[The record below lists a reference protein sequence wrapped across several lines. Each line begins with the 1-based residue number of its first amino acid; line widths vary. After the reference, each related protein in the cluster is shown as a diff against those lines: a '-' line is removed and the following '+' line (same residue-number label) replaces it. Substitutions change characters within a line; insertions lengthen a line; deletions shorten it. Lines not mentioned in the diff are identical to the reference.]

1 MSASVLLHPGRLLS
15 RILVTAV
22 LLIATIESTP
32 LASDSRDIG
41 DQTPDGINGP
51 GNAAISKRQL
61 PVEGLNQ
68 LTSALRNTYKGSPGP
83 GPDNIG
89 QVQGNDT
96 NLTRKE
102 TIPSSFFYSER
113 GLYVWCNSADYVYN
127 LKPWK
132 HPDFPDIKLEDWH
145 DFKSWD
151 HRRAFANIRRTQYE
165 CRQCKC
171 DEEGR
176 IIPRVKGTRRGK
188 AGHCGK
194 RACFCTVDLIQ
205 AVPNSTTATVEDY
218 QAALDRIPESARAM
232 NYNYRWLWGGQSL
245 RFGESPLLRFANGM
259 LPPERPPPEEESVD
273 LEDPSYGGLYMVLDP
288 RNGYYPPAKGY
299 QDKFV
304 V

>member
-1 MSASVLLHPGRLLS
+1 MLVSLPALHPGRLLS
-15 RILVTAV
+15 HILVAAV
-22 LLIATIESTP
+22 LLVATIESTP

-41 DQTPDGINGP
+41 DQPPDGINGP

-68 LTSALRNTYKGSPGP
+68 LTSALRNTYKGNPGP

-102 TIPSSFFYSER
+102 TIPSSFFYSEK
-113 GLYVWCNSADYVYN
+113 GLYVRCNSADFVLN
-127 LKPWK
+127 LQPWN
-132 HPDFPDIKLEDWH
+132 HPDYPDIKLDAW
-145 DFKSWD
+145 KNVKTWD
-151 HRRAFANIRRTQYE
+151 REKVLGNIHRTQYA

-176 IIPRVKGTRRGK
+176 IIPRVKGTPKHK
-188 AGHCGK
+188 ANFCTK

-205 AVPNSTTATVEDY
+205 PVPTSTTATVEDY

-245 RFGESPLLRFANGM
+245 RFGQSPPLRFANGM

-288 RNGYYPPAKGY
+288 NNGYYPPAKGF

-304 V
+304 

>member
-1 MSASVLLHPGRLLS
+1 M
-15 RILVTAV
+15 TAV

-41 DQTPDGINGP
+41 DQPPDGINGP

-68 LTSALRNTYKGSPGP
+68 LTSALRNTYKESPSP
-83 GPDNIG
+83 GPDNIR
-89 QVQGNDT
+89 QVQGNDS

-113 GLYVWCNSADYVYN
+113 GLYVRCNSADYVLN
-127 LKPWK
+127 LKPWN
-132 HPDFPDIKLEDWH
+132 HPDFPEIKLDAWQNL
-145 DFKSWD
+145 KTWD
-151 HRRAFANIRRTQYE
+151 REKALGNIYRTQYG
-165 CRQCKC
+165 CKQCKC

-176 IIPRVKGTRRGK
+176 IVPRVKGEHGGK
-188 AGHCGK
+188 S
-194 RACFCTVDLIQ
+194 RSTTSFSCFCTVDLIQ
-205 AVPNSTTATVEDY
+205 PVPTSTTATVEDY
-218 QAALDRIPESARAM
+218 QAALDRIPESARGM
-232 NYNYRWLWGGQSL
+232 NYNYRWLWGGHNL
-245 RFGESPLLRFANGM
+245 RFGESPPLRFANGM

-288 RNGYYPPAKGY
+288 NNGYYPPAKGY

-304 V
+304 